1 MKWRLEMELNGNIKL
16 AIERNQE
23 LYWQLN
29 GNWLDL
35 RAITY
40 TFEKGTF
47 RTKRIMMYYLKDQLN
62 EIVETQ
68 KVLGKYAPINF
79 WKELEPAYWNKVID
93 IHPRNLIAKEK

>member
-1 MKWRLEMELNGNIKL
+1 MELNGNIKL

-40 TFEKGTF
+40 TWENGNF